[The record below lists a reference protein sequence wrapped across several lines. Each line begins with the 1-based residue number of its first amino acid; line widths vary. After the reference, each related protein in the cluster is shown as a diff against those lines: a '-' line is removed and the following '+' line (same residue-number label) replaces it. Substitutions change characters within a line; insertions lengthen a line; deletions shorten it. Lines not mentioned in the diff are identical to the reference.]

1 MKEIKVG
8 QTVHNVVLIGFD
20 RVVKNAV
27 VTGVYINTF
36 SVVSKDDSSISGIV
50 KKKTGRKRKTYE
62 EMNKAF
68 YSNRL
73 DRESAKRLYK
83 GGTKLW

>member
-8 QTVHNVVLIGFD
+8 QTVHNVVLVGFD

-36 SVVSKDDSSISGIV
+36 AVVSKDDPSISGIV

-62 EMNKAF
+62 EINKAL
-68 YSNRL
+68 YSRRL
-73 DRESAKRLYK
+73 ERESTKRFF
-83 GGTKLW
+83 

>member
-8 QTVHNVVLIGFD
+8 QTVHNVLLVGFD

-36 SVVSKDDSSISGIV
+36 AVVSKDDSSISGIV

-62 EMNKAF
+62 EINKAL
-68 YSNRL
+68 YSRRL
-73 DRESAKRLYK
+73 ERESTKRFF
-83 GGTKLW
+83 